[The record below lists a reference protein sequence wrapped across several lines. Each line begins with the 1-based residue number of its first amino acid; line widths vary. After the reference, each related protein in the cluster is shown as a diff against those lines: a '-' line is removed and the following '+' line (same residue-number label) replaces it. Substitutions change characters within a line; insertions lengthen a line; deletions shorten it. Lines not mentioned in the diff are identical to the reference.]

1 MGISAHQKFTQSE
14 LREIF
19 DVCSR
24 KELTGDWNKIRD
36 ILNTRL
42 KKNYNESTY
51 RKRFCAYVEMKN
63 ACKEIDPDF
72 TGDTTDVMVQKRE
85 LERAKIQFRDERNAW
100 RRQNYA
106 DARVEQKLDYLEDA
120 IKTYGKYKFDIN
132 YSPVAEANDGKVMII
147 CLSDLHIGANYDS
160 MWGKYN
166 TDIAKQRFNEYLNEV
181 IKIGRRHDIVE
192 VVVVGLGDLIN
203 NSIHKSIAITNRENV
218 IEQIMLASELITGFI
233 GELCKYFI
241 VGFTNTSGNHSRI
254 DTKQDALK
262 DERLD
267 KLIGWYVKNSLS
279 HLDNFEY
286 IESEDTTI
294 STVDVLNQK
303 VWVVHGDYDNFS
315 KGGLSNLVL
324 AMGYKPAAILC
335 GHYHNSAM
343 EDIADVKFIR
353 SGSFGGSGD
362 DYTVE
367 KRLTGKPSQ
376 TVAIFGD
383 DGVECIYPVRLH

>member
-24 KELTGDWNKIRD
+24 KELTGNWNKIRD
-36 ILNTRL
+36 ILNARL

-100 RRQNYA
+100 QRQNYA
-106 DARVEQKLDYLEDA
+106 DARVEQKLDYLEDV
-120 IKTYGKYKFDIN
+120 IKTYGKSKFDIN
-132 YSPVAEANDGKVMII
+132 YSPVVEANDSKVMIV

-203 NSIHKSIAITNRENV
+203 NSIHKSIAVTNRENV
-218 IEQIMLASELITGFI
+218 IEQIMLASELITGFV

-241 VGFTNTSGNHSRI
+241 VGFANTSGNHSRI

-324 AMGYKPAAILC
+324 AMGYKPATILC

-376 TVAIFGD
+376 TVVIFGD